1 MLHVFHT
8 NDFHGRLTEDG
19 AARIKAAIAALHG
32 EPYLLLDAGDAIK
45 AGNIG
50 VNPFGEPILETMS
63 DLGYQAMTMGNREF
77 HVWQAALETK
87 IAQAKFPVLCAN
99 VRPRTSATLPVQPH
113 VTFTLGGLRVAVFG
127 VTVPMV
133 TERMKIAALSSFVF
147 DDPLAAAK
155 KQVAELRPD
164 ADILIALTH
173 IGLTQDK
180 RLAEAV
186 SGIDLIIGG
195 HSHNVLTAP
204 EIVNGTRI
212 VQTGSHARFYG
223 RLTLSVSDSGVALT
237 SCDLQTLQEGQGK

>member
-1 MLHVFHT
+1 MLHILHT
-8 NDFHGRLTEDG
+8 NDFHAHLTEAG
-19 AARIKAAIAALHG
+19 AARLRAAVAGLNG
-32 EPYLLLDAGDAIK
+32 EPYLLLDAGDAVK

-50 VNPFGEPILETMS
+50 VSPFGEPILETMS
-63 DLGYQAMTMGNREF
+63 ALGYHAMTMGNREF

-99 VRPRTSATLPVQPH
+99 VRPRTAATLPVQPN
-113 VTFTLGGLRVAVFG
+113 VTFTVGGLRVAVFG

-133 TERMKIAALSSFVF
+133 TERMKIATLSSFVF
-147 DDPLAAAK
+147 DDPIATAK
-155 KQVAELRPD
+155 NQVAELRPY

-195 HSHNVLTAP
+195 HSHNVLTEP
-204 EIVNGTRI
+204 EIICEIPI
-212 VQTGSHARFYG
+212 VQTGSHAHFYG
-223 RLTLSVSDSGVALT
+223 HVALT
-237 SCDLQTLQEGQGK
+237 ADDKGVRLRQASLTALK